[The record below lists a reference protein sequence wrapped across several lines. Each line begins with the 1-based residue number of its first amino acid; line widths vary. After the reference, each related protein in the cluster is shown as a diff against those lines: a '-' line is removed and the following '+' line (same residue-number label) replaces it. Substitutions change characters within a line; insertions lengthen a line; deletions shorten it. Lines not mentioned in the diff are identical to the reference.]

1 VTQFTYN
8 SKKIEFY
15 DESQAR
21 DSSGKWTDGG
31 ASKDPYPNDSGDFVG
46 GNYSEEYE
54 YTEREKTPE
63 EGYHITEKDVIKEI
77 AKNGLIRSQPK
88 IGVSPKVY
96 FKDNIPSK
104 KEISEED
111 ASDMAILKVKIPKS
125 YKTWDDTEVREYTN
139 DKGNPR
145 KPSKNSAFFTRKS
158 ISPENISIMKSY
170 GVFEPIKNFVKTI
183 GFTSSVE
190 FYDPSQARDNAGRWS
205 GSGGDGKESLSGTT
219 TVYHGTTADVLG
231 KIREA
236 GLKPSRDGVHG
247 KGVYATDN
255 QRLALEYGCLKAPQ
269 ATKIGGKVLLGIVEV
284 AASGFKSV
292 YEEKRDKDPYKVFLS
307 EKEVLPS
314 AIKRMMIF
322 DAKPVRKWI
331 FEGGEKPKPIAVKNL
346 EEGTI
351 FVPILIDESELTNL
365 EEGECPVETQD
376 IKANL
381 ENRQEAIDIAHYGPA
396 NPKEPNED
404 YWKAKAEIFDGS
416 VKEAKTMLC
425 GNCAGFNQTKNV
437 LGCIRKG
444 IGADAKEVE
453 QAGDLGFCEIFDFKC
468 ASLRTCDAWIVGGP
482 ITDEK
487 ELART
492 IAQTPAPKKDRIK
505 GSEKNPEGTASTR
518 SEAGDIEVSQQVEE
532 ALKAKIAE
540 FKKKHPSRNAP
551 TLGAL
556 KKVFRRGAGAYSVSH
571 RPKISGG
578 APNSRNA
585 WAIAR
590 VNKFLKMAGGG
601 KVKKSYREADGDLLR
616 FEESSESTNFYDP
629 SQERDESGRW
639 SGSGASAQGKFIERI
654 KRDNPK
660 ADVAS
665 EAVKKGV
672 NTIIKGVRGAKIAV
686 QYGATKTVE
695 IKKWLGSSEGK
706 EFLNT
711 AGDTLRVIGAGAIG
725 AIRGINNDR
734 YKILVGGLINP
745 ALVPYLA
752 GASATRGMFDQVAKE
767 YRGKG
772 VGRAIS
778 NKIREK
784 IGVKPMQAFVETIKL
799 QSKQPPID
807 DVVSYL
813 ADVLR
818 VSIEEAIE
826 GKERFEVI
834 SFYDPSQ
841 NRDSSGKW
849 TSGGGSAV
857 ATEPEQGMPIYDE
870 DENKPISPIGDS
882 DEELTQAE
890 KIEKELNPD
899 EQEYAQEFMQV
910 LGPPTGM
917 KNIESNSKEYKED
930 VVNWSKSF
938 SEQGID
944 KEDAVQMAVSL
955 HKYAGNDHVEVNEA
969 LRQMD
974 SGYKGKDSSSA
985 PNLEALGI
993 AEAME
998 MAMDIAPKIKESVIW
1013 RGLKSGT
1020 EQPIGQDRTHKLA
1033 KSIKVGQVIE
1043 DFGFSS
1049 FSLKESIGKQFSN
1062 WDVDR
1067 VGVQSKV
1074 LIKVKNAD
1082 GVGVKMPSFASSFIN
1097 EKEVLLRPETK
1108 LKITSVKREKQ
1119 KVNALFR
1126 GETDFVYHTE
1136 VEAEIVK

>member
-1 VTQFTYN
+1 MTQFTYN

-15 DESQAR
+15 D
-21 DSSGKWTDGG
+21 
-31 ASKDPYPNDSGDFVG
+31 
-46 GNYSEEYE
+46 
-54 YTEREKTPE
+54 
-63 EGYHITEKDVIKEI
+63 
-77 AKNGLIRSQPK
+77 
-88 IGVSPKVY
+88 
-96 FKDNIPSK
+96 
-104 KEISEED
+104 
-111 ASDMAILKVKIPKS
+111 
-125 YKTWDDTEVREYTN
+125 
-139 DKGNPR
+139 
-145 KPSKNSAFFTRKS
+145 
-158 ISPENISIMKSY
+158 
-170 GVFEPIKNFVKTI
+170 
-183 GFTSSVE
+183 
-190 FYDPSQARDNAGRWS
+190 PSQARDNTGKWT
-205 GSGGDGKESLSGTT
+205 GSGGEGKESLSGTT
-219 TVYHGTTADVLG
+219 SVYHGTTADVLG

-284 AASGFKSV
+284 AVSGFKSV

-396 NPKEPNED
+396 NPKEPNEE

-492 IAQTPAPKKDRIK
+492 VAQTPAPKKDRIK
-505 GSEKNPEGTASTR
+505 GSDKNPEGTASTR

-532 ALKAKIAE
+532 SLKAKIAE

-639 SGSGASAQGKFIERI
+639 AGGGASAQGKFIERI

-660 ADVAS
+660 ADVES

-672 NTIIKGVRGAKIAV
+672 DTIIKGVRGAKIAGK
-686 QYGATKTVE
+686 YGATKTAE
-695 IKKWLGSSEGK
+695 IKKWLGSSDGK

-734 YKILVGGLINP
+734 YKILVGGLVNP
-745 ALVPYLA
+745 ALVPFLA
-752 GASATRGMFDQVAKE
+752 GQSATRGMFDQVAKE

-772 VGRAIS
+772 VGRTIS

-784 IGVKPMQAFVETIKL
+784 IGVKPMQAFVQTIKI
-799 QSKQPPID
+799 QVNQPPID

-826 GKERFEVI
+826 GKERFEII

-841 NRDSSGKW
+841 DRDSSGKW
-849 TSGGGSAV
+849 TSGGGTSV
-857 ATEPEQGMPIYDE
+857 ANEPEQGMPIYDE

-890 KIEKELNPD
+890 KIEKELNPA

-910 LGPPTGM
+910 IGPPKREHTLGQH
-917 KNIESNSKEYKED
+917 EEDYKQD
-930 VVNWSKSF
+930 VVGWSKSF
-938 SEQGID
+938 AENNVD
-944 KEDAVQMAVSL
+944 KEEAVEIAKSL
-955 HKYAGNDHVEVNEA
+955 HKYAGDGHRDVNKS
-969 LRQMD
+969 LRDMGDLSRKSD
-974 SGYKGKDSSSA
+974 SPD
-985 PNLEALGI
+985 LEALQM
-993 AEAME
+993 AALME
-998 MAMDIAPKIKESVIW
+998 TALNLAPKIKESVIW
-1013 RGLKSGT
+1013 RGIKTST
-1020 EQPIGQDRTHKLA
+1020 EKPLSQSTAHKLA
-1033 KSIKVGQVIE
+1033 KTAKVGETIT

-1049 FSLKESIGKQFSN
+1049 FSLNKTTAEEFSN
-1062 WDVDR
+1062 WEPNA
-1067 VGVQSKV
+1067 GSKNQISGKYYNSKV

-1082 GVGVKMPSFASSFIN
+1082 GVGVKMPSFASSFIG
-1097 EKEVLLRPETK
+1097 EKEVLLRPETP
-1108 LKITSVKREKQ
+1108 LRITSVKRKELPI
-1119 KVNALFR
+1119 ATPLR
-1126 GETDFVYHTE
+1126 GEDKFVYQTLI
-1136 VEAEIVK
+1136 EAEIVK